1 MNCSITYVETKSVS
15 IINLKKKTKSKQ
27 NRLYFRISHSE
38 RERRNKQRI
47 QQILPHKNFK
57 EYYAELI
64 ARYRNSEILK
74 PNDYFELLKEPQ
86 EVISFVE
93 ILKKYKYRDDIT
105 EIKINLDD
113 VKTID
118 IGALSLLLSSVEEL
132 SLNNKNVSGSVPKNK
147 EAYEFLLKSGFFKN
161 ITNLSK
167 RLSNKIKTNKNQ
179 NLLLIGYPNTKGKGR
194 LIGENI
200 KSAIGLLTG
209 IPQHYRA
216 IYTLVMEMNAN
227 SIEHAYEKDHK
238 HWVFGINYKENEN
251 KLYFTFTDNGFGI
264 LKQLDIR
271 LDRRVKEIIKR
282 LDLSSGTL
290 LKNLFDKKYNSRFKT
305 QINRNRG
312 LPIIQTKAVNKA
324 VSNLICVTNNVY
336 LNLET
341 KEDIKL
347 NGEFSGTFY
356 YWELDLKLFNENGKD
371 FN

>member
-1 MNCSITYVETKSVS
+1 MCCHKSVS
-15 IINLKKKTKSKQ
+15 IVNLKNKSQK
-27 NRLYFRISHSE
+27 NKLYSRISQSE
-38 RERRNKQRI
+38 RKRRNKLRI
-47 QQILPHKNFK
+47 QQILPHQNFK

-64 ARYRNSEILK
+64 AKERNIEILK
-74 PNDYFELLKEPQ
+74 PNNYFELLKEPQ

-93 ILKKYKYRDDIT
+93 ILKNYKDRNDIT
-105 EIKINLDD
+105 EIRINLYD

-118 IGALSLLLSSVEEL
+118 IGALSLLLSSVKEL
-132 SLNNKNVSGSVPKNK
+132 SLNNKNVSGTVPKNK
-147 EAYEFLLKSGFFKN
+147 DAYDFLLKSGFFKN
-161 ITNLSK
+161 ITKLSK

-179 NLLLIGYPNTKGKGR
+179 NLLLVGFPKTKGKGR

-200 KSAIGLLTG
+200 KSAMGLLTG
-209 IPQHYRA
+209 VPQHYRA

-227 SIEHAYEKDHK
+227 SIEHAYEKEEK
-238 HWVFGINYKENEN
+238 HWVFGINYNEDKN

-271 LDRRVKEIIKR
+271 LDRRVKELIKG
-282 LDLSSGTL
+282 LDLSDGSL

-312 LPIIQTKAVNKA
+312 LPIIQNKAINKA

-347 NGEFSGTFY
+347 HSEFSGTFY

>member
-1 MNCSITYVETKSVS
+1 MKNR
-15 IINLKKKTKSKQ
+15 KK
-27 NRLYFRISHSE
+27 LYYRISKSE
-38 RERRNKQRI
+38 REYRNKERI
-47 QQILPHKNFK
+47 RKILPHKNFK
-57 EYYAELI
+57 EFYREFI
-64 ARYRNSEILK
+64 ARERRSETIK
-74 PNDYFELLKEPQ
+74 PNDNFELLKEPQ

-93 ILKKYKYRDDIT
+93 ILKSFKYRDDIL
-105 EIKINLDD
+105 EVKINLDD

-132 SLNNKNVSGSVPKNK
+132 SLNDKSVSGSVPKDK
-147 EAYEFLLKSGFFKN
+147 GAYDYLAESGFFKN
-161 ITNLSK
+161 ISNVSK
-167 RLSNKIKTNKNQ
+167 RLSNKIETNKNKNH
-179 NLLLIGYPNTKGKGR
+179 NLLLIGYPSTKGKGR

-200 KSAIGLLTG
+200 KSAMGALTG

-227 SIEHAYEKDHK
+227 SIEHAYKNDKK
-238 HWVFGINYKENEN
+238 HWVFGINYKEDEN

-271 LDRRVKEIIKR
+271 LDRRVKQLFK
-282 LDLSSGTL
+282 DLKLSNGTL

-305 QINRNRG
+305 QNNRNRG
-312 LPIIQTKAVNKA
+312 LPIIQNKVVNNS
-324 VSNLICVTNNVY
+324 VNNLICITNNVY

-341 KEDIKL
+341 KNDLKL

-356 YWELDLKLFNENGKD
+356 YWELDLKLFNENARN